1 VSVAD
6 WATIAE
12 VTASQKALYAAGAF
26 VELLGIALVASPD
39 LVPGARRLSRWIA
52 PRSRRFENRLRSLVG
67 LRPRTIGHTTEVTG
81 TIASGASVSA
91 VVSVDPG
98 ASLERKVDF
107 LLRRAEEAQRAEN
120 ALTERVASLERESRR
135 RLDELRER
143 MEAHVSTELGAALAE
158 YRPAR
163 IIGTIFVATGLALA
177 TIANFIA

>member
-1 VSVAD
+1 MGTELTGTHA
-6 WATIAE
+6 
-12 VTASQKALYAAGAF
+12 ALYVAGGAL
-26 VELLGIALVASPD
+26 ELVGITLVASPD

-67 LRPRTIGHTTEVTG
+67 LRPRTIGHPTEVTG

-107 LLRRAEEAQRAEN
+107 LLRRTEEAQQAEN
-120 ALTERVASLERESRR
+120 ALTERVASLERESQR
-135 RLDELRER
+135 RLDELREH
-143 MEAHVSTELGAALAE
+143 MEEHVATELGAALAE

-163 IIGTIFVATGLALA
+163 VIGTFAVAVGLALA
-177 TIANFIA
+177 TAGNLIT